1 MGEMAAIWPALSSYS
16 RIRLLQASTSYAVAP
31 AAPIMCYENR
41 NHLDRLDVARSRNWP
56 FIAGFLFETHMFAP
70 RTVEKNGI
78 WASNAALKGFV
89 FDFKQLFPLADA
101 TEQDKEVRKALTVRC
116 FAGWWS

>member
-1 MGEMAAIWPALSSYS
+1 MAVIWPALSSYFH
-16 RIRLLQASTSYAVAP
+16 IRLLQASTSTSYAVAP

-41 NHLDRLDVARSRNWP
+41 NHLDRFDVVRSRNWL
-56 FIAGFLFETHMFAP
+56 FIAGFLSETHMFAP

-78 WASNAALKGFV
+78 WASHAALKCFV
-89 FDFKQLFPLADA
+89 SDFKQLFPLADA
-101 TEQDKEVRKALTVRC
+101 TEQDKEVKKALGVRC